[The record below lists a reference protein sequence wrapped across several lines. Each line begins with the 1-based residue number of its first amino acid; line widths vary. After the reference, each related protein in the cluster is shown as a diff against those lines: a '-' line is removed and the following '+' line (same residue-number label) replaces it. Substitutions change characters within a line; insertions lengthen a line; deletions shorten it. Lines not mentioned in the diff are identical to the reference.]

1 MRPPA
6 LMVLAAIVMA
16 AGVVF
21 VSMASAQQSP
31 KDDIAAQIRDQ
42 GYKCASPQSA
52 ERDQQASKPD
62 EAVWVLNC
70 EDASYRLR
78 LIPDLAAKV
87 ELIDNGKDDQ
97 SGGHDA
103 EK

>member
-16 AGVVF
+16 AAGGV
-21 VSMASAQQSP
+21 SASAQQSP

-42 GYKCASPQSA
+42 GYKCDEPQSA
-52 ERDQQASKPD
+52 ERDQQASKPG
-62 EAVWVLNC
+62 EAVWVLTC
-70 EDASYRLR
+70 EDASYRVH
-78 LIPDLAAKV
+78 LIPDMAAKV
-87 ELIDNGKDDQ
+87 ERIDNDKDDQ
-97 SGGHDA
+97 RDGQDA